1 MIICTN
7 KNQNHKINVQNKD
20 HIDMKQQVNSNFNSK
35 EYKLIHD
42 RRKSIKKIQNT
53 NYFRHLNN

>member
-1 MIICTN
+1 MY
-7 KNQNHKINVQNKD
+7 NKD